1 MICRNCQA
9 QVDDDLVFCT
19 NCGARLF
26 ESQNAS
32 PTVSNQN
39 PNTTKNS
46 VEIPQKSASGLK
58 WAALIVALIAIPAS
72 IFGVYLLMNSSAKQP
87 VSQNISKTPTPKSTP
102 TPKKENNNQNAN
114 ANLETVNPNTANSN
128 SDSNNATPES
138 KTEIMNERIEIAS
151 GSHYARSFEVT
162 AETAAIVG
170 TVKIIQGDKIDGL
183 VYLQTEYDDHFPNP
197 DYKIFSFGDEKIS
210 EIWQTLVKEK
220 YVIVFVNN
228 SDKPVT
234 VQGKVSLK

>member
-1 MICRNCQA
+1 MICRNCHA

-26 ESQNAS
+26 EHQNSAQTAS
-32 PTVSNQN
+32 IQN
-39 PNTTKNS
+39 PNLTNNIIESPK
-46 VEIPQKSASGLK
+46 KSSSRLK
-58 WAALIVALIAIPAS
+58 WTALIIALMAVPAS
-72 IFGVYLLMNSSAKQP
+72 IFGIYLLSNSANNQP
-87 VSQNISKTPTPKSTP
+87 VV
-102 TPKKENNNQNAN
+102 QNAN
-114 ANLETVNPNTANSN
+114 KPSTPKTTQTPRKENANQNTNANLVNTNTVNVNQNV
-128 SDSNNATPES
+128 NAEKPGD
-138 KTEIMNERIEIAS
+138 KNEIMNERIEIAP

-162 AETAAIVG
+162 AETEAIVG

-197 DYKIFSFGDEKIS
+197 DYKIFSFGEEKIS

-234 VQGKVSLK
+234 VQGKILLK